1 MDLCSAYGSIQLLT
15 NSDNRAIN
23 IWLVQIEMCWKHNIH
38 RFRRFR
44 ANKNNMKCL
53 NNFMLMTLT

>member
-15 NSDNRAIN
+15 NSDNRAID

-38 RFRRFR
+38 RFRRLR

-53 NNFMLMTLT
+53 SNFMLMTY